1 MSSERLIIKGRIFEL
16 KKQKRT
22 MELEGA
28 GNIILIRNLINP
40 YEDNIL
46 NLKVEEA
53 QITINRLA
61 EIKEKLKEINEK
73 IEKLEAEL

>member
-1 MSSERLIIKGRIFEL
+1 MSERLILKGRIYEL

-22 MELEGA
+22 LELEA
-28 GNIILIRNLINP
+28 QGNIILVRNLINP

-46 NLKVEEA
+46 NLKIEEA
-53 QITINRLA
+53 QISINRLA
-61 EIKEKLKEINEK
+61 EIKDKLKEINEK